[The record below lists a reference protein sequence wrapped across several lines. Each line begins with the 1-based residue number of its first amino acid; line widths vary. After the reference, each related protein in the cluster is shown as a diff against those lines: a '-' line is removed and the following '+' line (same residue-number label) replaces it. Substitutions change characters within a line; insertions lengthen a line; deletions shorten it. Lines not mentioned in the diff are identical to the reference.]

1 MHQTGVIT
9 HQLWSVRHVVNCG
22 NGLNSAGCVR
32 LQWKTDLHDIADR
45 SATDCDAGGRVHRD
59 IPSIRLSRVR
69 GSNLPVGTHYEGGRA
84 AAVVDL
90 SARGADTLL
99 DVALLRRQRS
109 AREPSACAAVTK
121 VARAAR
127 SRREESRLVRLSV
140 ARCVPVSQP

>member
-90 SARGADTLL
+90 SARGADTIRRR
-99 DVALLRRQRS
+99 VAAETALS
-109 AREPSACAAVTK
+109 ARAERVRRSHEGRARRAFATRGEPTG
-121 VARAAR
+121 
-127 SRREESRLVRLSV
+127 
-140 ARCVPVSQP
+140 PT